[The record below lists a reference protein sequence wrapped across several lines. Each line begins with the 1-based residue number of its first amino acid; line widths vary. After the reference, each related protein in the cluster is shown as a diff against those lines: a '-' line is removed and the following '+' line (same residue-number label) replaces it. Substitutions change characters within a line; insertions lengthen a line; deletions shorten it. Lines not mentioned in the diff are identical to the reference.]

1 MKTCT
6 ALLTA
11 LLLGDAA
18 LTARATESLGLT
30 VAVVSWLLLYPLL
43 AGALPNART
52 GLRWLMLFAGLAF
65 GAGIDFVT
73 ARGFHWFTGVTAV
86 AAAGHFAGWTGAV
99 GLLFGNSKRAR
110 IPTALGRPGC
120 FNTSFAA
127 SILLAY
133 LCQTDVTNLSARPS
147 LIFSFVAAMLGFVT
161 WELGRSAEGRDSTVG
176 KSRVAG
182 ARRFFR
188 WLVAAGSAALAFLL
202 FAQVL
207 PMAAQ
212 KATQATGMRIT
223 GDSFNIP
230 DMPDLDTSEFRSGKF
245 ESPRQKRAPKSS
257 DSGATA
263 VDSVEGFSGG
273 FSQDVAG
280 GNPDAAPRIQEFSP
294 GTSRTLDSS
303 GAIANGTP
311 LRSTPPSNSNADIDA
326 AAAEAG
332 ADLELAGKP
341 AARSEANLPELD
353 TSASFWSLPSGL
365 VWPVLLLT
373 GLVAIAAGL
382 IIVLLRSKGESD
394 GSKGGSDGPRRPM
407 WDHAYIPAYL
417 KDFLARAAEL
427 GFEKERGQTLREF
440 LRSLRRRGVSNENFP
455 KLSEYHYR
463 VQFESARRNDAQ
475 ERHFRRESGRWLQ

>member
-11 LLLGDAA
+11 LLLGDAS

-30 VAVVSWLLLYPLL
+30 VAVISWLLLYPLL
-43 AGALPNART
+43 AGALPNARA
-52 GLRWLMLFAGLAF
+52 GLRWLILFAGLAF
-65 GAGIDFVT
+65 GAGIDHLT
-73 ARGFHWFTGVTAV
+73 DRGFHWFTGVTAV

-133 LCQTDVTNLSARPS
+133 LCQTDVTNLSARPN
-147 LIFSFVAAMLGFVT
+147 LILSFVAVVLGFIT
-161 WELGRSAEGRDSTVG
+161 WELGRSVEARDSSVG
-176 KSRVAG
+176 KSRAAG
-182 ARRFFR
+182 TRRFFR
-188 WLVAAGSAALAFLL
+188 WLIAAGAAALAFLL

-207 PMAAQ
+207 PMAAEQ
-212 KATQATGMRIT
+212 ATQATGMQVT
-223 GDSFNIP
+223 GDSFSIP

-245 ESPRQKRAPKSS
+245 ETPQQKRAPKSS
-257 DSGATA
+257 DSDATPI
-263 VDSVEGFSGG
+263 DSVEGFSGG

-280 GNPDAAPRIQEFSP
+280 GSPEAAPRLQEFGP
-294 GTSRTLDSS
+294 GTSTTPDSS
-303 GAIANGTP
+303 GAIANSAPFRPTP
-311 LRSTPPSNSNADIDA
+311 TPSSANLNTDA
-326 AAAEAG
+326 EPG
-332 ADLELAGKP
+332 ADPELAGKA
-341 AARSEANLPELD
+341 AARADTNIPEID
-353 TSASFWSLPSGL
+353 TGSSFWSLPPGL

-373 GLVAIAAGL
+373 GLVAIAAAL
-382 IIVLLRSKGESD
+382 IILLLRSKIESD
-394 GSKGGSDGPRRPM
+394 GSKRGSDGPRRPV
-407 WDHAYIPAYL
+407 WDHAYIPVYL
-417 KDFLARAAEL
+417 RDFLASAAEL

-463 VQFESARRNDAQ
+463 VQFESARRNDTQ
-475 ERHFRRESGRWLQ
+475 ERKFRREAARWLR